1 MSSNTTSK
9 TNTNNNN
16 TDKNNKKKFHKRE
29 NSDKPR
35 LTFKELLFELNNLK
49 KHQHSP
55 KVDLHERDNNYV
67 IRMELPGL
75 SDEDVNVQLRD
86 SQFLLI
92 SGNKQN
98 LTYQSN
104 DNVIY
109 SECQYGNF
117 MRRVKVPASV
127 NKNSIKKHMSNGVL
141 VLTVEKLPQV
151 KEEFD
156 SRLDDEEEGVMGLKT
171 LPGEAVIDFNTLKSG
186 TGNWADESCDWDKQ

>member
-16 TDKNNKKKFHKRE
+16 TGKNNKKKFHKRE

-109 SECQYGNF
+109 SECHYGNF